1 MTAISA
7 KQMQQRLQQVA
18 NQTWLENQV
27 HSIIQSDQE
36 KLKQEKVNEFTK
48 GERPNGRKIG
58 EYRDPEY
65 AIFKSH
71 INPIGGGY
79 VDLMLTR
86 SFTNKMFLRK
96 FGKGYIFNSNDVKT
110 GNLIG
115 KYGLD
120 IMSINQDWFNERQK
134 NIYKYI
140 LLFDIGK
147 ILNKK

>member
-7 KQMQQRLQQVA
+7 KQMQMRLQQIA
-18 NQTWLENQV
+18 NKDWLQNQV
-27 HSIIQSDQE
+27 NSIIQDDQQ
-36 KLKQEKVNEFTK
+36 KLKEEKVNEFTK
-48 GERPNGRKIG
+48 GERPNGNKIG

-65 AIFKSH
+65 AIFKSQ
-71 INPIGGGY
+71 INPTANGY

-96 FGKGYIFNSNDVKT
+96 FGEGYIFNSTDVKT

-120 IMSINQDWFNERQK
+120 IMSINQDWFNQRQK

-140 LLFDIGK
+140 LLFDISR

>member
-1 MTAISA
+1 M
-7 KQMQQRLQQVA
+7 
-18 NQTWLENQV
+18 N
-27 HSIIQSDQE
+27 SIIISDQD

-48 GERPNGRKIG
+48 GQRPNKERIG
-58 EYRDPEY
+58 EYRNAEY
-65 AIFKSH
+65 AIFKSQ
-71 INPIGGGY
+71 INPSANGY
-79 VDLMLTR
+79 VDLLLTR

-96 FGKGYIFNSNDVKT
+96 FGNGYLFNSTDSKT

-115 KYGLD
+115 KYGID

-140 LLFDIGK
+140 LLFDISR